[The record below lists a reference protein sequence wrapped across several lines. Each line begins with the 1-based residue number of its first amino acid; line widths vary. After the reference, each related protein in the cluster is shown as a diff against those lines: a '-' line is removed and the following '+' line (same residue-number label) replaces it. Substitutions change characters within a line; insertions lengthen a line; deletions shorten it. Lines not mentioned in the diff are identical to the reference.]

1 METETQIPTH
11 IMMTTTT
18 SKSSSSTVEISSS
31 PSSSS
36 KAATSYSNVNSKQID
51 ADVENKLALLHD
63 DAYKFEFFDK
73 DHNEIEKFG
82 SLRSEVKKEEF
93 TNSDINKNDTNLKII
108 IHNKTDSPKNL
119 AERMTAKLEQ
129 GTSTQSI
136 IADNNLNIPKK
147 PKKSVKICLNPSP
160 KESHQIKI
168 STNGKLPKSG
178 KPMMSDMNKKLKPRG
193 RPKRKALVAMY
204 QSEISAN
211 KMGIKLCIKKS
222 DTQPKTK
229 VAAKTNRKRSRKPKQ
244 KREHDSEDSDI
255 QKRRKKE
262 SAVSKKNSSA
272 LAEKVVEEQ
281 TCWGDKIPENVL
293 YKVRI
298 FLILNI
304 VVINYI
310 LLFFQIFQNVVN
322 DHGCLP
328 SLIRL
333 GKTCSLWHR
342 ISLSPSLWHTLDF
355 SQWTKERFKTELKLK
370 WLIENRMAGCTDV
383 NMSK

>member
-11 IMMTTTT
+11 IMMTSTT
-18 SKSSSSTVEISSS
+18 SKSSSSTVELSAS

-36 KAATSYSNVNSKQID
+36 KAATSYSNVNSKLIG
-51 ADVENKLALLHD
+51 AEVENKLALLHD

-93 TNSDINKNDTNLKII
+93 ASSDINKNDTNLKIF
-108 IHNKTDSPKNL
+108 IHNKSDSPKKP
-119 AERMTAKLEQ
+119 ERKTAILDQ

-136 IADNNLNIPKK
+136 IADNNSNTPKK
-147 PKKSVKICLNPSP
+147 SKKSVKICLNPSP

-298 FLILNI
+298 F
-304 VVINYI
+304 
-310 LLFFQIFQNVVN
+310 
-322 DHGCLP
+322 
-328 SLIRL
+328 
-333 GKTCSLWHR
+333 
-342 ISLSPSLWHTLDF
+342 
-355 SQWTKERFKTELKLK
+355 
-370 WLIENRMAGCTDV
+370 
-383 NMSK
+383 